1 MQTGPSQAVPPL
13 ALVHSPPWELRSL
26 LLLGQ
31 QPRVH
36 SLQGQDTASP
46 SGHAVRK
53 SGEAGIVILLL

>member
-26 LLLGQ
+26 LL
-31 QPRVH
+31 PRVH